1 MTMQRSTRIR
11 QPGTIQAGRQVK
23 SWPLRFLLVLMVAG
37 MTGTSAAALA
47 AGDPVAGKKAF
58 RICATCHTTVPR
70 IMKIGPSLAGVVG
83 RIPGTAP
90 VYPYSPAMKAYG
102 RGGAVWNEATLFA
115 DLEAPGRVVK
125 GTKMS
130 FPGLPDPQQRAD
142 VIAYLKQFSGR

>member
-1 MTMQRSTRIR
+1 MTMRRSSRHR
-11 QPGTIQAGRQVK
+11 QPGTIRAGRRVK

-37 MTGTSAAALA
+37 MSGTSAAALA

-70 IMKIGPSLAGVVG
+70 VMKIGPSLAGVVG
-83 RIPGTAP
+83 RVPGSTP

-102 RGGAVWNEATLFA
+102 RGGAVWNEETLFA
-115 DLEAPGRVVK
+115 YLEAPGRVVK